1 MTESE
6 TEIRLTLRPKGVTL
20 TSGRT
25 GRFPSLFC
33 RREASDILALIPSLF
48 ALCPAAHV
56 CAFTSAFETADSG
69 LEIQNISILSRI
81 EAVLETIRFFSMDL
95 RKALGLGPAAGEL
108 VRNLAAARA
117 RLLASLQ
124 GQSDSSLMT
133 DTAQLAKK
141 WLAEESDLFKA
152 LSKKTRELRDFA
164 LPAEAV
170 LPTQELLDP
179 TTLGALAVTLRDCP
193 QYALRPRLGGPR
205 VVGAVARR
213 ARHGKKLLTPEDI
226 FNARINEIASLVS
239 GKSSLV
245 GSLKTVSLDGK
256 LAASL
261 VETARGVL
269 VYFVLRS
276 NNTPIWV
283 DWIAPTEWVF
293 QPDGLL
299 TKLADD
305 ARKAGASAEQIALI
319 AAAFDACAEVVVSE
333 EPPHA

>member
-1 MTESE
+1 MTEPA
-6 TEIRLTLRPKGVTL
+6 TEIRLTLGPKGAFL

-25 GRFPSLFC
+25 NRFTALFS
-33 RREASDILALIPSLF
+33 RKEASDILSLIPSLF

-69 LEIQNISILSRI
+69 IEIQNISILSRI

-95 RKALGLGPAAGEL
+95 RKALQLSAADGSL
-108 VRNLAAARA
+108 VHDLAAARV

-124 GQSDSSLMT
+124 GQSDSSLMI
-133 DTAQLAKK
+133 DTSRLAKK
-141 WLAEESDLFKA
+141 WLAQESDLFKTLA
-152 LSKKTRELRDFA
+152 KKTRGLRDFA

-170 LPTQELLDP
+170 LQTQELLDP
-179 TTLGALAVTLRDCP
+179 TTLEALAVTLRDCP
-193 QYALRPRLGGPR
+193 QFALRPRLGGPR
-205 VVGAVARR
+205 IVGAVARGPR
-213 ARHGKKLLTPEDI
+213 RGKKLLTPEDI

-245 GSLKTVSLDGK
+245 GSLKTVPLGGK

-293 QPDGLL
+293 QPEGLL

-305 ARKAGASAEQIALI
+305 AQKAGADPEQIALI
-319 AAAFDACAEVVVSE
+319 AAAFDACAEVIISQE
-333 EPPHA
+333 SDRA